1 MPPGIVLSTVQTTS
15 RISMALQRVLLT
27 LLLAAGVS
35 ALSLPAQACQNPL
48 HGHSGADASAAKAP

>member
-1 MPPGIVLSTVQTTS
+1 
-15 RISMALQRVLLT
+15 MALQRVLLT